1 MPGCCCKPQITGN
14 FREIA
19 LDWDPHS
26 VLHPCKTGIWLV
38 PFSVVCCHYYC
49 LVPKSCPTLLQPHGL
64 QPARLLCLWD
74 FPGRNMVKHILNIV
88 ITIINETN
96 DVSLI
101 YLSNYFLMIVIY
113 IGECIEKSG
122 LSNSLSGSIIFA
134 IFWERNL
141 VMYIKILKMFIPSH
155 SQFPF

>member
-1 MPGCCCKPQITGN
+1 
-14 FREIA
+14 
-19 LDWDPHS
+19 
-26 VLHPCKTGIWLV
+26 
-38 PFSVVCCHYYC
+38 
-49 LVPKSCPTLLQPHGL
+49 
-64 QPARLLCLWD
+64 
-74 FPGRNMVKHILNIV
+74 MVKHILNIV

-113 IGECIEKSG
+113 IGECIAKSG

-155 SQFPF
+155 S